1 MSYNEN
7 TVNPRIRRRLRAI
20 MREEMGAFGMNMDG
34 PGPGAQAAAR
44 DRYEGPF
51 GGFGRPMSWRAKL
64 KRAQRRG
71 RLSAA
76 QAAQARGALAQVQ
89 TPMSVGS
96 TTLAAPGTGTITK
109 QVSRHIPPGST
120 LWVSGL
126 AGGDTVDSVQVDGIN
141 IFTDGAVDAALVDP
155 TNFHA
160 TGILIPSAVSQQ
172 VVVTATLGVAGTF
185 LATLLAPSVEVEGIL
200 ETAADCEC
208 DE

>member
-1 MSYNEN
+1 MSYNDN
-7 TVNPRIRRRLRAI
+7 DVNPRIRRRLRAI
-20 MREEMGAFGMNMDG
+20 MREEMGVFGPGPMSG
-34 PGPGAQAAAR
+34 PGPGAQAEASR
-44 DRYEGPF
+44 SPL

-96 TTLAAPGTGTITK
+96 ATLGGPGTGTITK

-141 IFTDGAVDAALVDP
+141 IFTDGPIDGALVDP
-155 TNFHA
+155 SSFHA
-160 TGILIPSAVSQQ
+160 VGILIPSAVSQQ
-172 VVVTATLGVAGTF
+172 VVVTATLAAPGTF

-208 DE
+208 DD